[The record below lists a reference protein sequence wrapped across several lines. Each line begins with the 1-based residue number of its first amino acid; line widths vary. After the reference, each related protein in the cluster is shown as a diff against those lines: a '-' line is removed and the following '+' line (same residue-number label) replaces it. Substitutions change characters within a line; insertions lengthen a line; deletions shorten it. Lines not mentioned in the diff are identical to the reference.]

1 MEPLTQR
8 EILVTLEN
16 MYDLVLNVE
25 QLRRDQ
31 PHPEDGEEVLEQ
43 W

>member
-1 MEPLTQR
+1 MDPLTQR

-16 MYDLVLNVE
+16 MHDLVLTVE

-31 PHPEDGEEVLEQ
+31 PHPEEGEEVLQE